1 MAENLDLDSWE
12 NQTFK
17 SHVTRKELRKERN
30 NIYNNI
36 NNFGAFNVRGI
47 RNEWEKECL
56 KRDADKYKIDI
67 AAITETHIKAESN
80 IISLGKHILY
90 TVNEVDS
97 TNRHGTGILIKKSLN
112 PKFKRLTGR
121 ICVAE
126 VEMRDTELI
135 FISVYAHT
143 LEIAEQNHELR
154 EEFYDTL
161 EGFIS
166 AIPSRHEVILAGDFN
181 AKTGSA
187 YEDFSTVMGKFG
199 KGEANNSGI
208 RLLETKTGSMSHKHD
223 FNHKLCHRTTWTAP
237 YREFTTHSGEKRRNP
252 IRNQID

>member
-1 MAENLDLDSWE
+1 MCGDADSYLIMAEHLDLDSWE

-30 NIYNNI
+30 NIYNNTSF
-36 NNFGAFNVRGI
+36 NFGAFNVRGM

-67 AAITETHIKAESN
+67 AAITETHIKGESN
-80 IISLGKHILY
+80 IISLGEHILY
-90 TVNEVDS
+90 TVNEIGS

-121 ICVAE
+121 TCVAE
-126 VEMRDTELI
+126 VEMRHTKLI
-135 FISVYAHT
+135 FISVNAHT
-143 LEIAEQNHELR
+143 LEIAEQNPELR
-154 EEFYDTL
+154 EELYDTL

-166 AIPSRHEVILAGDFN
+166 VIPSRHEAILAGDFD

-208 RLLETKTGSMSHKHD
+208 RLLET
-223 FNHKLCHRTTWTAP
+223 RTTWTAP
-237 YREFTTHSGEKRRNP
+237 YRENSQHTLVKREET
-252 IRNQID
+252 Q